1 MTQAMIDDVIAWLR
15 TLPGN
20 QNPPGGISEQCQK
33 PSAGDRLSC
42 GEEIFAARCAV
53 CHGPEGQGKETD
65 PWYQGLA
72 LWRGD
77 VRHLN
82 RQQHFQTILNG
93 RRFAFM
99 PQFGETPSQGIPAP
113 PYPLTNAQIKAVMAY
128 ERQEL

>member
-1 MTQAMIDDVIAWLR
+1 MIDDVITWLK

-20 QNPPGGISEQCQK
+20 NAPPEGVSEACGEPAQNQYV
-33 PSAGDRLSC
+33 SC
-42 GEEIFAARCAV
+42 GQEIFEARCAV
-53 CHGPEGQGKETD
+53 CHGPEGQGKESD

-72 LWRGD
+72 LWKGD

-113 PYPLTNAQIKAVMAY
+113 AYPLTNDQIRAVMAY
-128 ERQEL
+128 ERSL